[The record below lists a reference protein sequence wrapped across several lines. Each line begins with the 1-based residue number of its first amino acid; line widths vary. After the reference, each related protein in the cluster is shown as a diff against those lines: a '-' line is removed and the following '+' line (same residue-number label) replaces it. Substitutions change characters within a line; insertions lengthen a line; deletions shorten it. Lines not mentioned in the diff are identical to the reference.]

1 MKPVSVR
8 VVGGDEPAAEL
19 DGASPPAEAE
29 GAGEAEAAAE
39 ASASESPPESMD
51 CSPPPRALFS
61 DGDGSEDSDEDEP
74 GGWGAPGLR
83 QRRLSADAAGLP
95 AFLPL
100 GSASA
105 ARSVRRGSSDDA
117 GGARA
122 PGAPPAAASAGAAR
136 RNTLPPSSPPRALAA
151 PRAVTLLAAS
161 QRSPPRSP
169 PREVAW
175 EAPPPPAPLPPPAP
189 PLQWWPYLVGELG
202 LAPLPLRRPA
212 PDRYKRERVFNT
224 LWGVPRRLEEAQAY
238 AVLVCVDAL
247 LALLTTLPLRTA
259 VGAARLAAAAL
270 PGGGLARVARRHVT
284 EQLLC
289 DALWC
294 AIFAATTA
302 VLFRQGASQSI
313 ACMPLVHVPAAGH
326 SAKPV
331 LPNLRGVMTPQPSV
345 TADVSII
352 YHFIRGQEVVK
363 LYVLFSV
370 LEICDK
376 LLYSF
381 GADMLEGAS
390 PERSGL
396 RSVSPSLG

>member
-1 MKPVSVR
+1 MKPVAVR

-19 DGASPPAEAE
+19 DGASPP
-29 GAGEAEAAAE
+29 GGPCAAAE

-61 DGDGSEDSDEDEP
+61 DGAGSSESDEEGDEP
-74 GGWGAPGLR
+74 GGWGAPALR

-105 ARSVRRGSSDDA
+105 ARSVRRGSSDGA

-151 PRAVTLLAAS
+151 PRAVLAAS

-175 EAPPPPAPLPPPAP
+175 EAPPPAAPLPPPPP

-302 VLFRQGASQSI
+302 VLFRQGASPQRMHAVR
-313 ACMPLVHVPAAGH
+313 ACACRRRAIRSLI
-326 SAKPV
+326 S
-331 LPNLRGVMTPQPSV
+331 
-345 TADVSII
+345 TA
-352 YHFIRGQEVVK
+352 
-363 LYVLFSV
+363 
-370 LEICDK
+370 C
-376 LLYSF
+376 
-381 GADMLEGAS
+381 
-390 PERSGL
+390 
-396 RSVSPSLG
+396 